1 MKKRNQKS
9 RFRKFINKALLIFV
23 TLGILIALLAN
34 ILNLMGKVDVLAKRV
49 DKQNNKIEQMTEYT
63 HSLEKTIVEQDGKIK
78 ELHTMK
84 FKLDSKPIHK
94 QEKDNVNETTY
105 IEEAGQNLMKNL
117 KQFDNG
123 MTTNPAPIVVTFF
136 AVLGKS
142 LSALTTAR

>member
-1 MKKRNQKS
+1 MKKRNRES
-9 RFRKFINKALLIFV
+9 RFRKFINKALLIFI

-34 ILNLMGKVDVLAKRV
+34 IMNLMGKVDVLAKRV

-63 HSLEKTIVEQDGKIK
+63 HSLEKTIVEQDGKIR

-84 FKLDSKPIHK
+84 FKLESKPIHK
-94 QEKDNVNETTY
+94 QEQVKETTY
-105 IEEAGQNLMKNL
+105 IEQAGQNLKENL
-117 KQFDNG
+117 KSFDKG
-123 MTTNPAPIVVTFF
+123 LTSNPAPLVVTFF

>member
-1 MKKRNQKS
+1 MSWSHTKSKKRKN
-9 RFRKFINKALLIFV
+9 KFINKALLTLV

-34 ILNLMGKVDVLAKRV
+34 IMNLMSKVDVLVKRV

-84 FKLDSKPIHK
+84 FKLESKSIHK
-94 QEKDNVNETTY
+94 QDNVKETTY
-105 IEEAGQNLMKNL
+105 IDEVGQKWREL
-117 KQFDNG
+117 DNG
-123 MTTNPAPIVVTFF
+123 LTTNPAPLVVTFF

-142 LSALTTAR
+142 LSMLTTAR

>member
-1 MKKRNQKS
+1 MKKRNRES
-9 RFRKFINKALLIFV
+9 RFRKFINKALLIFI

-34 ILNLMGKVDVLAKRV
+34 IMNLMGKVDVLAKRV
-49 DKQNNKIEQMTEYT
+49 DKQNNKIEQMAEYT

-84 FKLDSKPIHK
+84 FKLESKPIHK
-94 QEKDNVNETTY
+94 QEKVKETTY
-105 IEEAGQNLMKNL
+105 IEQAGQNLKEI
-117 KQFDNG
+117 DNG
-123 MTTNPAPIVVTFF
+123 LMANPAPLVVTFF

>member
-1 MKKRNQKS
+1 MKKRNRPS
-9 RFRKFINKALLIFV
+9 RFRKFINKALLIFI

-34 ILNLMGKVDVLAKRV
+34 IMNLMGKVDVLAKRV

-84 FKLDSKPIHK
+84 FKLESKPIHK
-94 QEKDNVNETTY
+94 QDNVKETTY
-105 IEEAGQNLMKNL
+105 IEEAGQNLTKNL
-117 KQFDNG
+117 EQFDNG
-123 MTTNPAPIVVTFF
+123 LMTNPAPLVVTFF

-142 LSALTTAR
+142 LSQLIPAR

>member
-1 MKKRNQKS
+1 MKKRNRES
-9 RFRKFINKALLIFV
+9 RFRKFINKALLIFI

-34 ILNLMGKVDVLAKRV
+34 IMNLMGKVDVLAKRV
-49 DKQNNKIEQMTEYT
+49 DKQNNKIEQMSEYT
-63 HSLEKTIVEQDGKIK
+63 HSLEKTIVEQDGKIR

-84 FKLDSKPIHK
+84 FKLESKPIHK
-94 QEKDNVNETTY
+94 QETDNVKETTY
-105 IEEAGQNLMKNL
+105 IEEAGQNLVKNL

-142 LSALTTAR
+142 LSTLVTAR